1 MRSPLAP
8 VMGIGAESFDGRL
21 RSERSSVVEKDA
33 PESGIH
39 HQVAWLAEPGDR
51 VVVVVSEKFSDIM
64 YLLS

>member
-8 VMGIGAESFDGRL
+8 VMGIGAESFEGRL

-39 HQVAWLAEPGDR
+39 GQVVGLAEPDNR
-51 VVVVVSEKFSDIM
+51 VVVAVSEKFSDIM